1 MCSLDNVDLGR
12 LFKIIPSIVFYLMKQ
27 FVTHRRRVEEL
38 QQEMQETEDVFR
50 YRELAFFLTRW
61 VLSTWCRQSLW
72 PWESLTM
79 GCSLMCLLFRSLF
92 LRRWLKI
99 TGWECVS
106 FLPCVH
112 SQPQLN
118 VDVLP
123 PPPPSSGLWTRGR
136 QRERWDGRLPTWNK
150 GTEFWH
156 TFLRVF
162 WDF

>member
-50 YRELAFFLTRW
+50 YRELAFFLTHW

-123 PPPPSSGLWTRGR
+123 PPPRPALGSGPGEGN
-136 QRERWDGRLPTWNK
+136 ERDEMGGCLLETKVQN
-150 GTEFWH
+150 FDIH
-156 TFLRVF
+156 F
-162 WDF
+162 